1 MKSKFLLMIS
11 TVTIAISLTAQN
23 PVLIEQ
29 GRIIYERRINAYAL
43 LQKERQQNDPFIQ
56 QYKDRFSQF
65 STNEFELIFDNEK
78 SLYRP
83 IEERKTNYFDFLAN
97 AGASNIV
104 FTDLVKDSIFSEKKI
119 YENSYFIKEKI
130 TQIQWKWTDETRD
143 IAGFQC
149 RRANALILDS
159 VYVVAFYTNQITTEG
174 GPESFTGLP
183 GMILGL
189 AIPQLHTT
197 WFAKSVIVDNKNQW
211 IQKNNRNYI
220 SQREAILSL
229 QPKLNKQSTA
239 FPREWISIFL

>member
-1 MKSKFLLMIS
+1 M
-11 TVTIAISLTAQN
+11 
-23 PVLIEQ
+23 
-29 GRIIYERRINAYAL
+29 
-43 LQKERQQNDPFIQ
+43 
-56 QYKDRFSQF
+56 
-65 STNEFELIFDNEK
+65 
-78 SLYRP
+78 
-83 IEERKTNYFDFLAN
+83 
-97 AGASNIV
+97 
-104 FTDLVKDSIFSEKKI
+104 VKDSIFSEKKI

-130 TQIQWKWTDETRD
+130 PQIQWKWTDETRD

-183 GMILGL
+183 GMILGI

-197 WFAKSVIVDNKNQW
+197 WFAKSVIVDNKNLS

-220 SQREAILSL
+220 SQQEAILLL